1 MEVDVK
7 LSVEQGDIASV
18 GGPAVAVNL
27 YEGVTAPGGATKAVD
42 EATGGIIARALESGD
57 FKGRLEE
64 VMVLYPA
71 AKGKGVPERVIVLG
85 LGSKDAFDTEAARRV
100 GGLLVNTLRKLKV
113 ERAATVVH
121 GGGSGKPAREL
132 ARGLAEGVLLG
143 AYRYDDWFRDGRA
156 EPLSLKQLTILDR
169 TKGSLKGIEAGVA
182 HGTMVAGGANQAREL
197 ANGPG
202 NVCTPSHLAETARK
216 LGRKYGFKV
225 KVLERAECEKMGMG
239 AFMGVARGAK
249 EPPKFIIMEYEGK
262 NPKSTVCLVGKGI
275 TFDSGGIS
283 LKPGADME
291 LMKFDMGGAAA
302 VIGAMRFAAE
312 SKVPLKVVGLVASTN
327 NLPDGDAYKPGDVL
341 TSMAGVTIEV
351 KNTDAEGRLVLS
363 DALAYAERYEPDA
376 VVDLATLTGACVI
389 ALGSHAAGLMGNDEW
404 LLDEVHRAST
414 SAGERAWPLPL
425 WSEYREMVK
434 SDVADIKN
442 TAGREAGA
450 ITAGAFLGAFTNAYR
465 WAHLDIAGVAWNP
478 PPKPY
483 MTVGGTGAGVR
494 ILAELLTNWRKPKGT
509 GPAPGP
515 RTSLRS
521 LPKATDG
528 AFKAPAPRTG
538 GAGPRGGA
546 KAVRKKKRG

>member
-7 LSVEQGDIASV
+7 LSVRQGDIASV

-27 YEGVTAPGGATKAVD
+27 FDGVTTPGGATKAVD
-42 EATGGIIARALESGD
+42 EATGGVITRALESGD
-57 FKGRLEE
+57 FKGKLEE
-64 VMVLYPA
+64 VLVLYP
-71 AKGKGVPERVIVLG
+71 KETGKGVPERVILLG
-85 LGSKDAFDTEAARRV
+85 LGAKDSFDTEAARRV
-100 GGLLVNTLRKLKV
+100 GGVLAGVLRKLKV

-121 GGGSGKPAREL
+121 GGGSGRPVREL
-132 ARGLAEGVLLG
+132 ARGLAEGFLLG
-143 AYRYDDWFRDGRA
+143 AYRYDNWFRDGRA
-156 EPLSLKQLTILDR
+156 EPFVLEELTVLEGR
-169 TKGSLKGIEAGVA
+169 KGSLKSIQAGIA
-182 HGTMVAGGANQAREL
+182 HGSAVAGSANQAREL

-202 NVCTPSHLAETARK
+202 NFCTPTHLADTAK
-216 LGRKYGFKV
+216 QLGRKYGFKV

-262 NPKSTVCLVGKGI
+262 SPRGTVCLVGKGI

-312 SKVPLKVVGLVASTN
+312 TRVPLKVVGLVASTN

-341 TSMAGVTIEV
+341 TSLAGVTIEV
-351 KNTDAEGRLVLS
+351 KNTDAEGRLVLA
-363 DALAYAERYEPDA
+363 DALAYAERYQPDA

-404 LLDEVHRAST
+404 LLDAVHDASS

-465 WAHLDIAGVAWNP
+465 WAHIDIAGVAWNP
-478 PPKPY
+478 PSKPY
-483 MTVGGTGAGVR
+483 MTTGGTGAGVR
-494 ILAELLTNWRKPKGT
+494 ILAELLTNWKKPKGT
-509 GPAPGP
+509 GPSPGS

-521 LPKATDG
+521 LPKDLPG
-528 AFKAPAPRTG
+528 AFQAPEPKVGGVKPRARKKAA
-538 GAGPRGGA
+538 
-546 KAVRKKKRG
+546 KKKRG